1 MKVYEKIL
9 ICMFVVA
16 LAACSKKSNSS
27 DSAGAPAPSIVQG
40 GFQASN
46 AYASQSVL
54 SAVTMVANASE
65 GSETT
70 MITQYFPKASTSV
83 NPSPTCSASSV
94 RPGPC
99 QSGVLTTNWG
109 GCGLSFLNLTGGL
122 EDALTLTASGA
133 PDDVGCNAL
142 LGMPGLLPDGDTLTR
157 IIPSTKLTFAATS
170 PAQALVGW
178 SVNFDTHP
186 GAAWDGTVFS
196 KAALGSKVSRS
207 GQTRLLTL
215 NGAHETLT
223 DPSGKVYLDVT
234 HSGELTMTGSLDD
247 QTRSIATGSG
257 ITTWDNITQSK
268 AVHTF
273 NNDAN
278 GKPVTWA
285 DKTCCY
291 PTQGEIITIFSG
303 SIHGITAL
311 VFGSPCGNATFLDT
325 NMKATPIQLGQCY

>member
-122 EDALTLTASGA
+122 EDALTLTARCMPVLTASEDGCGA
-133 PDDVGCNAL
+133 WRAKEPRVAGDNVGLVACNQCEAL
-142 LGMPGLLPDGDTLTR
+142 QRT
-157 IIPSTKLTFAATS
+157 
-170 PAQALVGW
+170 
-178 SVNFDTHP
+178 
-186 GAAWDGTVFS
+186 
-196 KAALGSKVSRS
+196 
-207 GQTRLLTL
+207 
-215 NGAHETLT
+215 
-223 DPSGKVYLDVT
+223 
-234 HSGELTMTGSLDD
+234 
-247 QTRSIATGSG
+247 
-257 ITTWDNITQSK
+257 
-268 AVHTF
+268 
-273 NNDAN
+273 
-278 GKPVTWA
+278 
-285 DKTCCY
+285 
-291 PTQGEIITIFSG
+291 
-303 SIHGITAL
+303 
-311 VFGSPCGNATFLDT
+311 
-325 NMKATPIQLGQCY
+325 